1 MSGEKQGPRTATD
14 EPGRRLSDEAIDWL
28 VRLGSG
34 RATSKDRLAFL
45 CWRRRSVAHEA
56 AAVEAETL
64 LSALGETRQ
73 ANRLRR
79 LGEPLSAEA
88 AHRRRIGRR
97 VLCAGAAA
105 AASVAV
111 AAVALP
117 SLGPLSALYADHATG
132 VGGRKRIAL
141 ADGSVAILNTATAV
155 SVEYS
160 AKERR
165 VVLNDGEALF
175 EVAKDANRP
184 FIVVAGGVEVRA
196 VGTAFVVRLKDAC
209 EHVTVSEGA
218 VEVKIGS
225 RPPIRVEAG
234 RQLGVGVGDRITLRA
249 VDVNAATAWQR
260 GKLIFNRRPLDSVVA
275 ELQRYRAGRIVVLG
289 DRLKAL
295 EVTGLFDL
303 DDTDRI
309 LRTIEETTKA
319 RIVNMPLLTVI
330 R

>member
-1 MSGEKQGPRTATD
+1 MSDEKQGPRTAAD
-14 EPGRRLSDEAIDWL
+14 GPGRRLSDEAIDWL

-34 RATSKDRLAFL
+34 RATPKDRLAFVR
-45 CWRRRSVAHEA
+45 WRQRSAAHEA
-56 AAVEAETL
+56 AAAEAEAL
-64 LSALGETRQ
+64 LSAIGETRQ
-73 ANRLRR
+73 ADRLRR
-79 LGEPLSAEA
+79 LGEPLSPEA

-97 VLCAGAAA
+97 VLFAGAA

-117 SLGPLSALYADHATG
+117 PLGPLSALYADHATG

-165 VVLNDGEALF
+165 VVLHDGEALF

-184 FIVVAGGVEVRA
+184 FIVVAGDVEVRA

-234 RQLGVGVGDRITLRA
+234 QRLGVGEGDRLTLRA
-249 VDVNAATAWQR
+249 VDIDAATAWQR

-295 EVTGLFDL
+295 EVTGVFDL

-309 LRTIEETTKA
+309 LRTIEETTRA